1 MNRRLVTPISN
12 FIDLGNGEFDLKDPD
27 NFGILERAHA
37 LKAEARNPDTGE
49 IQFGV
54 VIKLEVSWNNKRV
67 PAVDFVAPDEVA
79 FVGFDKD
86 LDADEDEDEDEDDD
100 SDFDSFDSFSTQG
113 ADNDL
118 T

>member
-1 MNRRLVTPISN
+1 MLFRS
-12 FIDLGNGEFDLKDPD
+12 
-27 NFGILERAHA
+27 
-37 LKAEARNPDTGE
+37 
-49 IQFGV
+49 
-54 VIKLEVSWNNKRV
+54 

-86 LDADEDEDEDEDDD
+86 LDAEEDEDEDEDEDDD